1 MLTEIRIPLTA
12 EQGMLIEKTAKA
24 AGVTVDAVVEDA
36 ASYIL
41 KCLHVFPKATPVDDS
56 ERFIEAYF
64 PEDRW
69 REVQAR
75 MAAEHWSVAV
85 Q

>member
-1 MLTEIRIPLTA
+1 MLTEIRIPLTEA
-12 EQGMLIEKTAKA
+12 QGALIEKAAVT

-41 KCLHVFPKATPVDDS
+41 RCLHLLPCTTSGNA
-56 ERFIEAYF
+56 ERFVEAYF
-64 PEDRW
+64 PEELRH
-69 REVQAR
+69 ELHAR
-75 MAAEHWSVAV
+75 MATDHWSVAA